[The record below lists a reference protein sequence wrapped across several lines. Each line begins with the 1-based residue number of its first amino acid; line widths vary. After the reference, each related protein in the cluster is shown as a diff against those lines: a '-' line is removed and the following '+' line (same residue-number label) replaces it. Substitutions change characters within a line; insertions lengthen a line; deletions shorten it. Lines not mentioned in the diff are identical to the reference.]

1 MTYSL
6 DTILDAASV
15 IPVLIVEDAA
25 SAAPLAR
32 ALAEGGLR
40 VVELTL
46 RTPAALEAMRVM
58 QDAAPELI
66 VGMGTV
72 RTGEDARRAADAGA
86 AFLVSPG
93 LTPHLARAMLD
104 TGLPC
109 LPGVA
114 TAGEAM
120 QAVEAGFAALKFFP
134 AEPAGGI
141 AYLKALAGPLP
152 DIRFCPTGGISR
164 ERAAD
169 YLALKNVA
177 CCGGS
182 WIATSEQM
190 ATGDWRAITENARFA
205 ASLEL
210 GASSA
215 HRTLTQQINPER
227 KAHRPD

>member
-1 MTYSL
+1 MTYTL
-6 DTILDAASV
+6 DAVLDAASV
-15 IPVLIVEDAA
+15 IPVLTVDDPD

-32 ALAEGGLR
+32 ALAEGGLK

-58 QDAAPELI
+58 QDAAPGLI

-72 RTGEDARRAADAGA
+72 RSGDDARRAADAGA

-93 LTPHLARAMLD
+93 LTPRLAGAMLD

-120 QAVEAGFAALKFFP
+120 QALELGFAALKFFP

-141 AYLKALAGPLP
+141 ACLKALAGPLP

-169 YLALKNVA
+169 YLALQNVA
-177 CCGGS
+177 CAGGS
-182 WIATSEQM
+182 WIATPEQM
-190 ATGDWRAITENARFA
+190 AAGDWRTIAENARFA
-205 ASLEL
+205 ASLK
-210 GASSA
+210 G
-215 HRTLTQQINPER
+215 
-227 KAHRPD
+227 